1 MRRLAPPAPRR
12 TRPCRPP
19 RLSGTARLQRT
30 PAKSPRPGKSSR
42 TRVPKPPRRC
52 RPSAPRPSPRLPVSP
67 SLCLL
72 EAVQDAHLKQFD
84 AAADAE
90 LAELLPEIACE
101 IDNVRAEKEDAAK
114 MASSFKRRAS
124 GGKGRAG
131 KRPQKDAAAAA
142 APECGICIDR
152 FPNTAFMSGNKSNR
166 KTCGH
171 MACGPCAEKLKE
183 CHVCRTKITAKS
195 TLFF

>member
-1 MRRLAPPAPRR
+1 
-12 TRPCRPP
+12 
-19 RLSGTARLQRT
+19 
-30 PAKSPRPGKSSR
+30 
-42 TRVPKPPRRC
+42 
-52 RPSAPRPSPRLPVSP
+52 
-67 SLCLL
+67 
-72 EAVQDAHLKQFD
+72 
-84 AAADAE
+84 
-90 LAELLPEIACE
+90 
-101 IDNVRAEKEDAAK
+101 

-131 KRPQKDAAAAA
+131 KRPQKDAAAAAA

-183 CHVCRTKITAKS
+183 CHVCRTKIT
-195 TLFF
+195 F

>member
-1 MRRLAPPAPRR
+1 MQAAQALRDGKIAAHTRKIAEARQEFKDKSTQATQTLQTKR
-12 TRPCRPP
+12 TAAV
-19 RLSGTARLQRT
+19 S
-30 PAKSPRPGKSSR
+30 
-42 TRVPKPPRRC
+42 
-52 RPSAPRPSPRLPVSP
+52 PSPRLPVSP